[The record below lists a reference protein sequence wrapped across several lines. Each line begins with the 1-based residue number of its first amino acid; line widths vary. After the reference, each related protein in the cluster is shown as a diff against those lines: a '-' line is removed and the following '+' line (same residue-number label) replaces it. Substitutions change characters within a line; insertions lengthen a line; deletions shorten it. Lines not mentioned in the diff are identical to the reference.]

1 MLGSLVAPLHMRP
14 ACSLASA
21 THFLPALTGA
31 GREEE
36 FQAFTA
42 FEQQGSVWQAE
53 KRAQAAAAAGSRRGW
68 STGGGERRIV
78 RGPG

>member
-53 KRAQAAAAAGSRRGW
+53 KKEPRQSSLPVGGV
-68 STGGGERRIV
+68 GGGREV
-78 RGPG
+78 ESGG

>member
-21 THFLPALTGA
+21 THFLPALTGG

-42 FEQQGSVWQAE
+42 FPTAGVSV
-53 KRAQAAAAAGSRRGW
+53 AGSKKSLLVGGV
-68 STGGGERRIV
+68 GGGRREAES
-78 RGPG
+78 GG